1 MNLSENVQ
9 SGKSILLVSRVTS
22 SNIFWVISFSI
33 LTALSA
39 QVVVPVQPVP
49 FTLQTMLVLLSGAF
63 LGKKNGAYSQLVY
76 LASGAAGLP
85 VFAGFGLGL
94 PVLLGPTG
102 GYLLAFPI
110 AAYLVGAVVE
120 KYGNN
125 FAIILSML
133 LGTVTILS
141 FGTIFLS
148 LFMNYDLSKAFVT
161 GFALFSIWGLIKIAA
176 ASSIYLA
183 FSKRF
188 PILPK
193 K

>member
-1 MNLSENVQ
+1 MNLSETTQ
-9 SGKSILLVSRVTS
+9 SGKSILLLSRATS
-22 SNIFWVISFSI
+22 SNIFWVLSFSI

-39 QVVVPVQPVP
+39 QIVVPVQPVP

-76 LASGAAGLP
+76 LASGVAGLP
-85 VFAGFGLGL
+85 VFAGLGFGI
-94 PVLLGPTG
+94 PVLFGPTG

-110 AAYLVGAVVE
+110 AAYLVGAIVE
-120 KYGNN
+120 KHANN
-125 FAIILSML
+125 FTVILSMI

-141 FGTIFLS
+141 LGTLFLS
-148 LFMNYDLSKAFVT
+148 LFMNFTFSEAFVS
-161 GFALFSIWGLIKIAA
+161 GFALFSIWGIVKIAA
-176 ASSIYLA
+176 ASSIYLS